1 MDMHAMRQNQ
11 DAEAKAESGSGL
23 ILAIADDLTGALEV
37 GAQFARFGIVS
48 CVTTERTIANA
59 PDAQVVVIDTE
70 TRHLSEN
77 EATAIVRDVV
87 IAARRF
93 GPWLVY
99 KKTDSTLR
107 GRIAAEFRGLL
118 EAIPGSPLIYVPAY
132 PEMGRTVRGGRL
144 FVHGTEVHR
153 SAFADDPI
161 DPVRA
166 SGIGEML
173 GDVPAIVRDGAAA
186 EDIEAAAVE
195 ILEGVPVPLAA
206 GPASLAGALAAALA
220 ARLESRQSP
229 GLPCLPRCLVVNG
242 SMHPVSSSQIAFAR
256 ERLCFGA
263 DWLYVDHDAGGSG
276 VERAVRMGE
285 HVRALLRVTA
295 FDGLII
301 FGGDTAFGIHRAL
314 GAQRFLPCGEVV
326 RGVPVS
332 RCGDLYWVTKAGG
345 FGAPDLLCE
354 LRERLT

>member
-1 MDMHAMRQNQ
+1 M
-11 DAEAKAESGSGL
+11 

-37 GAQFARFGIVS
+37 GAQFARYGIDS
-48 CVTTERTIANA
+48 SVTTERMIASA

-70 TRHLSEN
+70 TRHLTES

-93 GPWLVY
+93 DPWLVY

-118 EAIPGSPLIYVPAY
+118 EAMPGARLIYVPAY

-144 FVHGTEVHR
+144 FVHGTEVHQ

-166 SGIGEML
+166 SSIGEML
-173 GDVPAIVRDGAAA
+173 GDVPAIIRDGAAV
-186 EDIEAAAVE
+186 EDIEAAAGE
-195 ILEGVPVPLAA
+195 ILAGVPVPLAA
-206 GPASLAGALAAALA
+206 GPASLAAALAAALA
-220 ARLESRQSP
+220 GRLERRGSP
-229 GLPCLPRCLVVNG
+229 DLPSLPRCLVVNG
-242 SMHPVSSSQIAFAR
+242 SMHPVSSSQIAFAQ
-256 ERLCFGA
+256 EHSCFGA
-263 DWLYVDHDAGGSG
+263 NWIHMDHDTSGSG

-285 HVRALLRVTA
+285 HVRTLLRMTA
-295 FDGLII
+295 FDGLIV

-314 GAQRFLPCGEVV
+314 GSHRFVPCGEVV